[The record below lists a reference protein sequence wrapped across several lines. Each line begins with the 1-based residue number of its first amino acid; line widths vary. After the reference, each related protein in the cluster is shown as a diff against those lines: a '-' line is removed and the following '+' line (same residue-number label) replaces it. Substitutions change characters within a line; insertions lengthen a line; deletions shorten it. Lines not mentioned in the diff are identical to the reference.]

1 MWFTMRKE
9 DVGFVERARS
19 VHVAEATMAAPR
31 ARVFGAFVDPES
43 WPDWFPNVRRAAYT
57 SPPPFGVGTIREA
70 HVGGTRWVEEMMA
83 WDDGRR
89 WAWTVLRASVPF
101 ATAQVECF
109 EFADAGAG
117 TTDAVDARARSA
129 SGRAPRCER
138 SRPAPSVGSS
148 RVRRRTWTRGSTAR
162 RCDDDPR
169 PRAGA
174 RLAGS
179 PYRGRAARRR
189 GGAHRRRRATSRP
202 TSAARCC

>member
-31 ARVFGAFVDPES
+31 ARVFGEFVDPGT
-43 WPDWFPNVRRAAYT
+43 WPNWFPNVRRAAYT
-57 SPPPFGVGTIREA
+57 SPPPFGVGTIRVA
-70 HVGGTRWVEEMMA
+70 HVGGTRWVEEMVA

-117 TTDAVDARARSA
+117 TKIRWTLALDPRLLARLGARFATGAIRRLLARAAANLDARLDGA
-129 SGRAPRCER
+129 
-138 SRPAPSVGSS
+138 V
-148 RVRRRTWTRGSTAR
+148 VR
-162 RCDDDPR
+162 
-169 PRAGA
+169 
-174 RLAGS
+174 
-179 PYRGRAARRR
+179 
-189 GGAHRRRRATSRP
+189 
-202 TSAARCC
+202 